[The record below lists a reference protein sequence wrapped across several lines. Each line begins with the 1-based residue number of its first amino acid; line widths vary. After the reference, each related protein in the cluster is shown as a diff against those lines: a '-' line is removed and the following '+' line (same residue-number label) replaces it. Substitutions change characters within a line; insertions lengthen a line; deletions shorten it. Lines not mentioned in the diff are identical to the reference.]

1 MKKRFDRIII
11 VVQPIVSECMLRF
24 DYIFADINVIWD
36 DTFLSILTIS
46 NIYIMHSEI
55 LGIAC
60 TQRLLASKI
69 CGKTNIH

>member
-11 VVQPIVSECMLRF
+11 VVQPRF
-24 DYIFADINVIWD
+24 DYNFADINVIWD
-36 DTFLSILTIS
+36 DTFLTVLSILTIS

-60 TQRLLASKI
+60 TQCLLGFKT
-69 CGKTNIH
+69 CGKRNIY